1 MFEKIREIVSEF
13 SKVEK
18 EKISDDTNIA
28 DLGVDSLTMIK
39 IIIELEHIFKV
50 RFEDEEIVEVRTIAD
65 LEENILKKKS

>member
-1 MFEKIREIVSEF
+1 MLEKIREIVSEF

-18 EKISDDTNIA
+18 DKIFDDTNIA

>member
-28 DLGVDSLTMIK
+28 DLGVDSLTMII